1 MIDFSEIEPYYGP
14 LAVEDLDAAAAA
26 ALNPETEAVDIYDS
40 DAVEGNST
48 LVSVEC
54 MAATMKAAN
63 QIIVFPTGKTLS
75 ITFTGGA
82 KIGGLL
88 VTIYGPQNA
97 NNTQSSMYIVN
108 HYGSGTSTIKPV
120 LSSTH
125 ITTSVSGEVFSFTN
139 TGSYGVRACVMVLG
153 LEPGLTFSCEVT

>member
-1 MIDFSEIEPYYGP
+1 MDELEFYDGAFTGQEIDDG
-14 LAVEDLDAAAAA
+14 VNA

-40 DAVEGNST
+40 EAVEGNST
-48 LVSVEC
+48 LVSVEA
-54 MAATMKAAN
+54 MAATMLTAN
-63 QIIVFPTGKTLS
+63 QIIVLPTSKTLS

-88 VTIYGPQNA
+88 VTVYGPQNA
-97 NNTQSSMYIVN
+97 NNTQSSMFIVN
-108 HYGSGTSTIKPV
+108 HYTSGTSAIKPV

-139 TGSYGVRACVMVLG
+139 TGGYGVRACVMVLG
-153 LEPGLTFSCEVT
+153 LESGLTFSCEVA